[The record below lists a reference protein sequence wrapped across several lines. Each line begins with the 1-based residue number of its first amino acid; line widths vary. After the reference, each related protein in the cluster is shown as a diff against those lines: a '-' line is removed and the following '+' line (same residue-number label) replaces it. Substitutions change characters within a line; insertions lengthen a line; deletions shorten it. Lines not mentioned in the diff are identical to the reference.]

1 MVKFLRG
8 GIDMAYEAIILE
20 KSDGIATLTL
30 NRPDKLN
37 SLNHTILQ
45 EMVEAIDDVREDDEI
60 KVLVITGAGRA
71 FCSGADLTSE
81 VYGTDPK
88 QPGINRPFRLE
99 PFVSFG
105 TVMKRLR
112 NFHKPVIA
120 AINGVVAGG
129 GLGMACLCDIRIA
142 SEQAKFSAIFV
153 RRALVADCGTTY
165 TLPRLVGIQKALELM
180 WTGDMIDAG
189 EAERIGLASRV
200 VPGDKLMATVREMAV
215 KIANGPSVA
224 IELMKKMVYEGLEAN
239 KFSAS
244 LAYESWAQEM
254 CLLTDDIKEA
264 TDAFLEKREPKFS
277 GK

>member
-1 MVKFLRG
+1 MVYKS
-8 GIDMAYEAIILE
+8 IILE
-20 KSDGIATLTL
+20 KSDGIATVTL

-37 SLNHTILQ
+37 SLNHMILQ
-45 EMVEAIDDVREDDEI
+45 EMVKAIDDVRENDEI

-81 VYGTDPK
+81 IYGTDPK

-112 NFHKPVIA
+112 NFHKPIIA
-120 AINGVVAGG
+120 AVNGVVAGG
-129 GLGMACLCDIRIA
+129 GLSMVCLCDIRIA

-153 RRALVADCGTTY
+153 KRALVADCGTTY

-180 WTGDMIDAG
+180 WTGDMIDAK
-189 EAERIGLASRV
+189 EAERIGLVSKV
-200 VPGDKLMATVREMAV
+200 VPHDQLMATVRELAT

-224 IELMKKMVYEGLEAN
+224 IELMKKIVYEGFEAN
-239 KFSAS
+239 NFAAS
-244 LAYESWAQEM
+244 LAYEGWAQEM
-254 CLLTDDIKEA
+254 CFLTDDIKEA
-264 TDAFLEKREPKFS
+264 TNAFLEKREPKFT